1 MNYTEGR
8 TPIMFVGTTVGVLL
22 EPYVMCKATNMWN
35 TWTIG
40 GPPRACY
47 NWSRLVFDDLFWTV
61 VLP

>member
-1 MNYTEGR
+1 
-8 TPIMFVGTTVGVLL
+8 MFVGTTVGVLL
-22 EPYVMCKATNMWN
+22 EPYVVCKATNMWN

>member
-22 EPYVMCKATNMWN
+22 EPYVVCKATNMWN
-35 TWTIG
+35 T
-40 GPPRACY
+40 CY